1 VNAASQDLAHHL
13 GVLREKLQHPTDYE
27 HALHYFLE
35 EFAGDAEFAE
45 QSQSDDSPHL
55 LAVVGRVAN
64 RTLGRP
70 APLEELRMLRL
81 PSFGFVHGSA
91 VMAGRVLLFFYLE
104 DLDTGLLALV
114 PGREGG
120 VQVARFR
127 LLAGLGGNPANN

>member
-1 VNAASQDLAHHL
+1 MNTASQDLAHHL

-35 EFAGDAEFAE
+35 EFAGDAEFVE
-45 QSQSDDSPHL
+45 QSQSEESPHL
-55 LAVVGRVAN
+55 LAVLGRVAN
-64 RTLGRP
+64 RALGKD
-70 APLEELRMLRL
+70 APLEELRMMRL
-81 PSFGFVHGSA
+81 PNFGLLHGSA

-104 DLDTGLLALV
+104 ELDTGLLALI
-114 PGREGG
+114 PGPEGG